1 MNSKETVVRLEANL
15 VSRWPTVFTPCSV
28 SVLPGLDTALKRG
41 RKTYDTARG
50 LAWGKS
56 LA

>member
-28 SVLPGLDTALKRG
+28 SVLPGLDTLTEERQE
-41 RKTYDTARG
+41 D
-50 LAWGKS
+50 L
-56 LA
+56 